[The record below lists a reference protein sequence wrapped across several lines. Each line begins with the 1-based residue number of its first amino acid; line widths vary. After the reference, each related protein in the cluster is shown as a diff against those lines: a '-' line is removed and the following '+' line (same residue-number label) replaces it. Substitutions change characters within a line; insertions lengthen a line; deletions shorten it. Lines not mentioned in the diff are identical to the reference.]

1 MTSSNL
7 IFCFIFNSYLQS
19 KFKLK
24 TNFSME
30 SRSRLASEKV
40 AGATAVAMRQAP
52 AAISA
57 AGAMGGFGED
67 AAVVES
73 VNTVAVAGDILI
85 DKRETKSSTFRLST
99 RTVTHVAGFAT
110 ALGVAMGVARSVTYI
125 VRSKMWRKGHGC
137 GNHAKRKGGKLGFFF
152 W

>member
-1 MTSSNL
+1 
-7 IFCFIFNSYLQS
+7 
-19 KFKLK
+19 
-24 TNFSME
+24 ME

-57 AGAMGGFGED
+57 AGAMGGFGEH

-73 VNTVAVAGDILI
+73 VNTVAVADGGEDILI

-125 VRSKMWRKGHGC
+125 VRSKM
-137 GNHAKRKGGKLGFFF
+137 
-152 W
+152 

>member
-1 MTSSNL
+1 
-7 IFCFIFNSYLQS
+7 
-19 KFKLK
+19 
-24 TNFSME
+24 ME

-57 AGAMGGFGED
+57 AGAMGGFGEH

-73 VNTVAVAGDILI
+73 VNTVAVADGEDILI
-85 DKRETKSSTFRLST
+85 GKRETKSSTFRLST

-125 VRSKMWRKGHGC
+125 VRSKM
-137 GNHAKRKGGKLGFFF
+137 
-152 W
+152 